1 MWRKGFAIAG
11 IAVIHCIFGQ
21 TALAQEVEES
31 SLLAESVVKDTLR
44 TITYDWLYGVGC
56 ANVLDTYLSPLEY
69 TGPDF
74 SLTRRSQRLTRQGN
88 GRISRMTL
96 FSGHVAKLQS
106 PRENRDEWDADI
118 LTALGW
124 HFNWQPAQS
133 WRLALGGLGEI
144 GGGFTYNT
152 KGGNNPAQGR
162 LFADAALSAIAEYTR
177 MVGGKPLT
185 IGSQIDIPLIGAAFT
200 PHYGQSYYEIFSLSH
215 TDRNVRLTHPF
226 NSPSMRWLTTV
237 RFPLF
242 GATLTAGYL
251 ADIRQSCM
259 AGLKRHSWR
268 HHLVIGYVRKVHLLK

>member
-1 MWRKGFAIAG
+1 MWRKSIVIAGFAVAY
-11 IAVIHCIFGQ
+11 CIFTP
-21 TALAQEVEES
+21 TALAQKRNGGIAGNV
-31 SLLAESVVKDTLR
+31 AKDTSR
-44 TITYDWLYGVGC
+44 IITYDRLYGLGY

-69 TGPDF
+69 TGLDF
-74 SLTRRSQRLTRQGN
+74 SLTRRTQRLTRRSK

-96 FSGHVAKLQS
+96 FSAHLTKLQS
-106 PRENRDEWDADI
+106 PRDNRNEWDADA
-118 LTALGW
+118 LASLGW
-124 HFNWQPAQS
+124 HFNWQPARG
-133 WRLALGGLGEI
+133 WRLALGGLGEV

-162 LFADAALSAIAEYTR
+162 LFADAALSAVAEYTLQI
-177 MVGGKPLT
+177 GKSPLT
-185 IGSQIDIPLIGAAFT
+185 IGTQADIPLIGAAFT